1 MPDVFA
7 GTVVLDL
14 TSGWA
19 GSVATMV
26 LSDFGADVIKVEPT
40 GGTPDRSTPQHYQWN
55 RGKRSVVLDLETA
68 AGADTFRRLAA
79 STDVVVEAF
88 PPGETARLGIDYTA
102 LRTDRPDL
110 VYCSI
115 TAFGREGP
123 HAGYRADQGV
133 VTAWAGRFSAFVGQ
147 AGRQGPHYAAVQVAN
162 HGAAFAAV
170 RGILAALIVRDR
182 TGRGQWV
189 QTSLLQG
196 VSAFDISDWIVW
208 QMMLKYPDEFAD
220 NPQADPTRRPAVG
233 YQPIRTKDGHWIQ
246 LANVVDRLFK
256 AGLREMDLGDVL
268 DEPRFE
274 GAPTLLPEAREHLR
288 KIVVE
293 RGLERTLSEWM
304 DVFINRS
311 ADVAAEPFMTSQEGM
326 NHPQVVHNQHVVEVT
341 DPEVGPMRQLG
352 VAVDM
357 RGTPGSVK
365 GPAPMLGADSKGV
378 LDRIDSSLPAP
389 PIAARQPELP
399 PHPLNGITVVDMST
413 VIATPVAT
421 SLTSELG
428 ARVIRIEAFD
438 LDLMRR
444 FNQGL
449 SINRTQGG
457 VENISIDLQTDP
469 GKQILHDLVANAD
482 VFVHNMRPGAAERL
496 GVGYEQIREFNRDI
510 IFVYAG
516 GYGDSGPHSHRPA
529 MHPIG
534 GAVAGGAL
542 AQMGREAIPPANQEM
557 TYDEIIE
564 VSRRL
569 GRSNETNPD
578 PNGSMVTSTAI
589 LLGLYARERYG
600 DGQYIQTTML
610 GANAYAN
617 ADDFFSFEGKPD
629 RRIPDA
635 EGYGLGP
642 LYRLYEAKEGWVFLS
657 AESDADWKSLC
668 TALEM
673 SDLGSDPRFVT
684 TDEREGNEEALAGE
698 LANVFKQR
706 TAEEWERDLTGVGV
720 ACVEAEDA
728 GTSRVF
734 TRLHESGQQ
743 WYTTE
748 VEHVRLGTFW
758 RYRPVVDLSLT
769 PSRVGPGPLRGQ
781 HTRAILGELG
791 YSETQID
798 ELKAARVVD
807 WEEVAPLAPAGTG

>member
-1 MPDVFA
+1 MPEVLA

-26 LSDFGADVIKVEPT
+26 LSDFGADVIKVEPP
-40 GGTPDRSTPQHYQWN
+40 GDSPDRSTPQHYQWN
-55 RGKRSVVLDLETA
+55 RGKRSVVLDLETT
-68 AGADTFRRLAA
+68 AGANALGKLASSA
-79 STDVVVEAF
+79 DVVVEAF

-102 LRTDRPDL
+102 LRAGRPDL

-133 VTAWAGRFSAFVGQ
+133 VAAKAGRFSAFVGQ

-162 HGAAFAAV
+162 HGASFAAV

-196 VSAFDISDWIVW
+196 VSAFDISDWIMW
-208 QMMLKYPDEFAD
+208 QMMLKYPEEFAD

-233 YQPIRTKDGHWIQ
+233 YQPIRTKDGQWIQ
-246 LANVVDRLFK
+246 LANLVDRLFK

-274 GAPTLLPEAREHLR
+274 GAPTLLPEPREQLR
-288 KIVVE
+288 KIVIE
-293 RGLERTLSEWM
+293 RGLEKTLDEWM
-304 DVFINRS
+304 DVFVNRS
-311 ADVAAEPFMTSQEGM
+311 ADVAAEPFMTSQQGM
-326 NHPQVVHNQHVVEVT
+326 SHPQVVHNQHIVEVT

-365 GPAPMLGADSKGV
+365 GSAPTLGAHTAEVLNRLESNRPAP
-378 LDRIDSSLPAP
+378 
-389 PIAARQPELP
+389 AAATRQAELP
-399 PHPLNGITVVDMST
+399 PHPLDGITVVDMST

-444 FNQGL
+444 FNQGV

-457 VENISIDLQTDP
+457 VENISIDLRTDQ
-469 GKQILHDLVANAD
+469 GKQILRDLVAKAD
-482 VFVHNMRPGAAERL
+482 VFVHNLRPGAPERL
-496 GVGYEQIREFNRDI
+496 GIGYEQVREFNRDI
-510 IFVYAG
+510 VFVYAG
-516 GYGDSGPHSHRPA
+516 GYGDDGPHSHRPA

-542 AQMGREAIPPANQEM
+542 AQMGRSAVPPADQEM
-557 TYDEIIE
+557 TYEEIIE

-589 LLGLYARERYG
+589 LLGLYARDRYG
-600 DGQYIQTTML
+600 EGQYIQTTML

-617 ADDFFSFEGKPD
+617 ADDFFSFDGKPE

-635 EGYGLGP
+635 NGYGLGS
-642 LYRLYEAKEGWVFLS
+642 LYRLYEAKEGWVFLC
-657 AESDADWKSLC
+657 AESDADWNTLC
-668 TALEM
+668 EALETGDLR
-673 SDLGSDPRFVT
+673 SDARFST
-684 TDEREGNEEALAGE
+684 IELREQNGDALAGE

-706 TAEEWERDLTGVGV
+706 TAEEWERDLTRVGV

-734 TRLHESGQQ
+734 TRLHESGQN

-748 VEHVRLGTFW
+748 VEHIRLGIFW
-758 RYRPVVDLSLT
+758 RYKPVVELSLT
-769 PSRVGPGPLRGQ
+769 PARVGPGPLRGQ

-791 YSETQID
+791 YSETRID
-798 ELKAARVVD
+798 ELKAGRVVD